1 MGYNRWVSQSIM
13 NRRRSAAGK
22 TGKTHR
28 LTEER
33 QTEFYFT
40 IGPYSKPVL
49 SVNPGDRIV
58 VDTRDAFSGRIKTEA
73 DKPSEKTRQPFA
85 NPQNGPIIIEGA
97 APGDALAVH
106 IEEMLPPYPPSVGI
120 DRNKICHPAPERDH
134 IMIYRGSALLAQRLL
149 IRFCHVAIGRSKMTI
164 KLCALLTGIAAFTLS
179 AAQAADKPPLKIGLL
194 LPCLGKKSCSTM

>member
-28 LTEER
+28 LTEEQ

-49 SVNPGDRIV
+49 YVNPGDRIV

-97 APGDALAVH
+97 APGDAAGRPYRRDAAAIPAIRRH
-106 IEEMLPPYPPSVGI
+106 RSQQDLP
-120 DRNKICHPAPERDH
+120 
-134 IMIYRGSALLAQRLL
+134 
-149 IRFCHVAIGRSKMTI
+149 
-164 KLCALLTGIAAFTLS
+164 
-179 AAQAADKPPLKIGLL
+179 
-194 LPCLGKKSCSTM
+194 SCPGT